1 MLCICACVCCVL
13 YVYLCVNAHVIFVHS
28 VFCVAID
35 SVNLLSTVHQ
45 S

>member
-1 MLCICACVCCVL
+1 MSVCVLCVL
-13 YVYLCVNAHVIFVHS
+13 YVYLCVNAHVILVPS
-28 VFCVAID
+28 VLCVAID